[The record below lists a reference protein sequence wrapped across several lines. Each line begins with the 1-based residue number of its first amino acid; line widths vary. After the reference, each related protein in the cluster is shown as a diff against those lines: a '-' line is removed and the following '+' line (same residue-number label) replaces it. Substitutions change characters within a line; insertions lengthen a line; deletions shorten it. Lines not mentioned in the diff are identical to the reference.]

1 MADHDAIVVGSG
13 INGLACAALL
23 AKGGW
28 NVCVLERNEWF
39 GGAIKT
45 AEITAPGF
53 KHDVFSAWHPLWV
66 GGPAH
71 AQLGDELASH
81 GLEYLNTDYPT
92 GTAFPDGQSAFLLRT
107 ADGNVG
113 RARRRVG
120 ADAGR
125 LLPQRRSRLRD
136 SRHRAMVTSWCGAR
150 LEDGAPA
157 RSFGRP

>member
-13 INGLACAALL
+13 VNGLACAALL

-81 GLEYLNTDYPT
+81 GLEYLNTDFPT

-107 ADGNVG
+107 ADGNIG
-113 RARRRVG
+113 RAR
-120 ADAGR
+120 
-125 LLPQRRSRLRD
+125 
-136 SRHRAMVTSWCGAR
+136 
-150 LEDGAPA
+150 
-157 RSFGRP
+157 